1 MESHLSCGHAERFME
16 SNMKRQGDLLITKVN
31 SIPKGKVILSGILLR
46 GEVTGHSHRVVG
58 AKVTQVKDGSMFF
71 EVAKKA
77 QLLHEEH
84 NTINLSKGKYAVIRQ
99 REYMSKDMVRVV
111 VD

>member
-1 MESHLSCGHAERFME
+1 MARFTE

-46 GEVTGHSHRVVG
+46 GEVTGHSHRVLG
-58 AKVTQVKDGSMFF
+58 AKVTQIKDGSMFF
-71 EVAKKA
+71 QVAKKA
-77 QLLHEEH
+77 QLVHEEH
-84 NTINLSKGKYAVIRQ
+84 NTLDFGPGKYAVIRQ
-99 REYMSKDMVRVV
+99 REYQSKDMVRVV